1 MKPHAHFKGMKPF
14 FILWFGQSFS
24 SLGSSMTAFAL
35 ILWVYQRQGTVTSIS
50 LLSLCTYLPSILF
63 CFAAG
68 TIADRW
74 DKKKIMLASDF
85 VAAAGT
91 LSILLLY
98 TAGLLEVWHLYAVN
112 FAISC
117 MSAFQCPASYVAVSL
132 LVPREQYN
140 RVGAMNEFS
149 GALNSVATPALA
161 TAVMAFGGLQT
172 VLIVDLA
179 TFAFAFLSLLIFIRL
194 PEQEM
199 EAREKQSFRKS
210 LMGGLS
216 FLWGNRPI
224 LKIILFFALIN
235 FFAYLT
241 GFGILP
247 ALILARTGGN
257 EAIMGMVSSA
267 VGVGTLLGSVAATL
281 AKPPKSRTRVIF
293 LTCGL
298 SFLLCNVPWAM
309 SLSPVVWV
317 AAAVAGNFP
326 LPLLNANLTAIM
338 RLNVPISMQGRV
350 FSARDTI
357 QFCTIPLGLAL
368 SGALADGVFEPLMAG
383 TSGIRDAFALFVG
396 GGHGSGLALMFFL
409 TGVLGAAFSALA
421 LKSRG
426 FKPLDGGGIGPEPM

>member
-1 MKPHAHFKGMKPF
+1 MKPTAHFKGMKAF
-14 FILWFGQSFS
+14 FVLWLGQSLS

-50 LLSLCTYLPSILF
+50 LLSLFTCLPSILL

-74 DKKKIMLASDF
+74 DKRKIMLASDLI
-85 VAAAGT
+85 AAAGT
-91 LSILLLY
+91 LSILLLH
-98 TAGLLEVWHLYAVN
+98 TMGLLQVWHLYAVN

-117 MSAFQCPASYVAVSL
+117 MNAFQSPASNVAVSL
-132 LVPREQYN
+132 LAPREQYN
-140 RVGAMNEFS
+140 RVGAMHAFS

-161 TAVMAFGGLQT
+161 TAVLAFGGLNT
-172 VLIVDLA
+172 VLIIDLI
-179 TFAFAFLSLLIFIRL
+179 TFAFAFLSLLLFIRL
-194 PEQEM
+194 PEQQGTV
-199 EAREKQSFRKS
+199 EKQSFRES
-210 LMGGLS
+210 VGGGLA

-224 LKIILFFALIN
+224 LKIILFFSLIN

-257 EAIMGMVSSA
+257 EAIMGTVSSA
-267 VGVGTLLGSVAATL
+267 VGVGTLLGSLAAAV

-298 SFLLCNVPWAM
+298 SFLFCNVPWAV

-317 AAAVAGNFP
+317 VAAVAGNFP
-326 LPLLNANLTAIM
+326 LPFLNANLTAIM

-350 FSARDTI
+350 FSARDTL
-357 QFCTIPLGLAL
+357 QFFTIPLGLML
-368 SGALADGVFEPLMAG
+368 SGVLADGVFEPLMAG
-383 TSGIRDAFALFVG
+383 SSRLRDALTFFVG
-396 GGHGSGLALMFFL
+396 GGQGAGIALMFLL
-409 TGVLGAAFSALA
+409 TGVLGAAASALA

-426 FKPLDGGGIGPEPM
+426 FKPLDSGGTETAL